1 MKKTLAFALGALLL
15 VPALAYAQPA
25 PAPQLTGAKAILK
38 SMSDWLGSQKSL
50 ELTFDS
56 DIEVITPQLEKIQ
69 FTNSG
74 SMVLARP
81 DRFRGHR
88 VGGYADV
95 ELVFDGKTASVFGKN
110 ANAYAQIEMPGTVDQ
125 MIAAMRAGQ
134 GVAMPFGDFLL
145 SRPYDVLVADVLEAK
160 HIGRGVI
167 DGTECEHLAFR
178 NGETDWQLWVEVGP
192 KPMPRKIVI
201 TSKTMA
207 AAPQYTVRIKTW
219 KTDVTPAAGTFTF
232 VPPAGAK
239 KLPPDALI
247 DLDELPQGAPLGGVK

>member
-145 SRPYDVLVADVLEAK
+145 SRPYDVLVADVLEA
-160 HIGRGVI
+160 RGGV
-167 DGTECEHLAFR
+167 
-178 NGETDWQLWVEVGP
+178 
-192 KPMPRKIVI
+192 
-201 TSKTMA
+201 A
-207 AAPQYTVRIKTW
+207 AQRARE
-219 KTDVTPAAGTFTF
+219 AA
-232 VPPAGAK
+232 
-239 KLPPDALI
+239 DALAQ
-247 DLDELPQGAPLGGVK
+247 LRVALVRHRG